1 MGKERGK
8 DRKQKNNERKR
19 KRKKEM
25 EMEKELEMVKK
36 ERKRKGKVQRGAMLI
51 LFFCV
56 CFSVCFP
63 CFFGMFLSFI
73 LLFQRFLRFCG
84 LFLSIRYADFTCFFS
99 FTLVSLHLLL
109 FSIVFRF
116 CGRFLSIGYMLLV
129 SLYFVQALCR
139 FNVFIWFTTFW
150 FHFAGM
156 LLGSWQTI
164 RKTWLMVTTGHRQIW
179 QQNQAR
185 TNGKKQPETTPCSK
199 LCSKRKLHH
208 EGNRKQSRQQSK
220 NSKKQ

>member
-1 MGKERGK
+1 MERKEERTGNKKITKGRGKEKGNGNGK
-8 DRKQKNNERKR
+8 GIGNG
-19 KRKKEM
+19 KKGK
-25 EMEKELEMVKK
+25 EK
-36 ERKRKGKVQRGAMLI
+36 KRKGPKGRHVN

-116 CGRFLSIGYMLLV
+116 CGRFLSIGYMLFV

-139 FNVFIWFTTFW
+139 FNVFI
-150 FHFAGM
+150 
-156 LLGSWQTI
+156 
-164 RKTWLMVTTGHRQIW
+164 
-179 QQNQAR
+179 
-185 TNGKKQPETTPCSK
+185 
-199 LCSKRKLHH
+199 
-208 EGNRKQSRQQSK
+208 
-220 NSKKQ
+220 